1 MLIQFKFTNFKSF
14 RDTAILDLSATKVT
28 EYPHHV
34 VEIGSEKIL
43 RTAAIYGANAS
54 GKTNICDAFNYMVLF
69 VRNSFGFGGT
79 NTALNAPASLPPIP
93 FRLDSTSS
101 TQESSFEVYFTL
113 DDDDKTYNYG
123 FSVNRGNVTEE
134 WLHSKSRTGRKYT
147 QIYYRGGGIQDLSG
161 LPKKYQEN
169 IRISLQDETLIL
181 SLGAKL
187 RLEKLEKIFHWFGKL
202 VILNFGDPTENMR
215 LSRLM
220 PAELAGDTRVKKE
233 LLDYLSTFDGH
244 ITDFFLKEKKE
255 DPNLPGMFDIWAVH
269 TKNDS
274 NEPVRIPLMHEA
286 AGTQKM
292 FSLFDPIQH
301 VLKSGGVLCVDE
313 LDDRLHPLL
322 LRSIIQTFLDPERNP
337 QNAQLIFTT
346 HDTWLLSASL
356 LRRDEIWFTQ
366 KDASQVSH
374 LYSLVD
380 FKGENDAKVR
390 KDADYETNYLLGKYG
405 GIPDLTKM
413 IFHGEA

>member
-43 RTAAIYGANAS
+43 RAAAIYGANAS

-69 VRNSFGFGGT
+69 VRDSFGFGGT
-79 NTALNAPASLPPIP
+79 NTAPNTPAFLPPIP
-93 FRLDSTSS
+93 FVLDSTSS

-113 DDDDKTYNYG
+113 DEDDRTYNYG
-123 FSVNRGNVTEE
+123 FSVIRGKVTEE
-134 WLHSKSRTGRKYT
+134 WLNSKSKTGRKYK
-147 QIYYRGGGIQDLSG
+147 QIYSREGGKPNMPG
-161 LPKKYQEN
+161 LPKKYQGN
-169 IRISLQDETLIL
+169 IQISLQDETLIL

-187 RLEKLEKIFHWFGKL
+187 RLEKLEKIYNWFGKL
-202 VILNFGDPTENMR
+202 MILNYGDPMENMR

-220 PAELAGDTRVKKE
+220 PAELARDPRLKKE
-233 LLDYLSTFDGH
+233 LIDYLSTFDGH
-244 ITDFFLKEKKE
+244 ITDLSIIEKKE
-255 DPNLPGMFDIWAVH
+255 DPNLPGRFDIWAVH

-274 NEPVRIPLMHEA
+274 NEHVSIPLMHEA

-292 FSLFDPIQH
+292 FSLFDPLQH
-301 VLKSGGVLCVDE
+301 VLKSGGVLFIDE
-313 LDDRLHPLL
+313 LNDRLHPLL

-366 KDASQVSH
+366 KDTSQVSH

-380 FKGENDAKVR
+380 FKGENEAKVR
-390 KDADYETNYLLGKYG
+390 KDADYEKNYLLGKYG